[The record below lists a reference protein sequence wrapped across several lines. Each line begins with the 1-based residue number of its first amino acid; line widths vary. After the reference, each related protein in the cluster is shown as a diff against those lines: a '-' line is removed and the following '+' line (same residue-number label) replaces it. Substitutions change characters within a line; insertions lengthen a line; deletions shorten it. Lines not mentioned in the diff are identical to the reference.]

1 MYLNCG
7 IGEDSWESLWLQG
20 YQTINPKGNQF
31 ECSLEGLML
40 KLKLQY
46 SGHLMQR
53 TESLEKTLMLGK
65 TEGRR
70 RDDRGWDGWMASPTW
85 WTWIW
90 VNSRRWWWTGRPG
103 ILQFMG
109 SQSVGHNWAT
119 ELSWT
124 KSITQKLMSCSSTWC
139 TKSAYPFFFTL
150 LKGLCCSSSCLWLFS
165 LLQLLPPMRI

>member
-90 VNSRRWWWTGRPG
+90 ASSGKWRWSGKPG
-103 ILQFMG
+103 VLQSMG
-109 SQSVGHNWAT
+109 LQRVGQDWVT
-119 ELSWT
+119 TDWLQIIRTWKLLTSGISLITYLSLWIRVQVLFT
-124 KSITQKLMSCSSTWC
+124 
-139 TKSAYPFFFTL
+139 FFFFFFGHL
-150 LKGLCCSSSCLWLFS
+150 YSSLFSSCN
-165 LLQLLPPMRI
+165 